1 MTNNVK
7 QMTLTLFVGKLMI
20 IKRVNA
26 LIITYT
32 LESNATPIRVGVIGL
47 IMTGFPNIGLI

>member
-7 QMTLTLFVGKLMI
+7 QMTLTLFVAKLMI
-20 IKRVNA
+20 IKRVSA

-32 LESNATPIRVGVIGL
+32 MGSNATPIRVGVIGL
-47 IMTGFPNIGLI
+47 IMAGFPNIGLM